1 MVMTL
6 RRGLIL
12 AVGLLPLAAGTAF
25 AQFPPAP
32 RQQPQQPPCMADF
45 IKLRN
50 DTENKAKAIA
60 EAGKRKVQPKEA
72 CRLFTVFHAAQAKMY
87 KFATDNATWCG
98 IPPQVIEQIKAGMGQ
113 VAQVRTR
120 VCKVAE
126 APPRP
131 AGPSLS
137 DALSAPVVNS
147 DNIKPGRGTFDTL
160 TGTPIGK

>member
-6 RRGLIL
+6 RRGLVL

-32 RQQPQQPPCMADF
+32 GGQPPCIADF
-45 IKLRN
+45 TKLR
-50 DTENKAKAIA
+50 DDAENKAKMIQ
-60 EAGKRKVQPKEA
+60 EAGKRHAQAKEA
-72 CRLFTVFHAAQAKMY
+72 CRLFTSFHAAQAKML

-98 IPPQVIEQIKAGMGQ
+98 IPPQIVEQIKAGVSQ
-113 VAQVRTR
+113 SAQVRAK

-147 DNIKPGRGTFDTL
+147 DNIKTGRGTFDTL

>member
-1 MVMTL
+1 MTL

-32 RQQPQQPPCMADF
+32 GQQPQQPPCMADF

-87 KFATDNATWCG
+87 KFATDNAAWCG

-113 VAQVRTR
+113 VAQVLW
-120 VCKVAE
+120 
-126 APPRP
+126 PP
-131 AGPSLS
+131 AG
-137 DALSAPVVNS
+137 DVVRRPVGLQ
-147 DNIKPGRGTFDTL
+147 PGRKAQNPAGARH
-160 TGTPIGK
+160 GNRNHPAR